1 VAWDLNST
9 QRELASGLSQP
20 NPFVWLFEVVV
31 PSSPAT
37 MLRLAANTSH
47 VNFGVNSNGDAIR
60 YERAAFTVSV
70 LSETSDGKLPSI
82 QVAAG
87 NPTREIQ
94 ALIEE
99 YDGLIGQTAKLYL
112 VNVGA
117 VEAGALMTYTGEVI
131 STQSTEKAVSCE
143 VGAYT
148 LQNQRLPSNRA
159 LRDFCRFKY
168 KSNRCG
174 YTGAI
179 ADCDKSLDGPNGCRA
194 HSNETRFGGFPGNP
208 PSGAGL

>member
-1 VAWDLNST
+1 VAWDLNPT

-37 MLRLAANTSH
+37 MLRLAANTSD
-47 VNFGVNSNGDAIR
+47 VNFGVNSDGDSIR
-60 YERAAFTVSV
+60 YKRAAFTVSA
-70 LSETSDGKLPSI
+70 LSEGSDGKLPSI

-99 YDGLIGQTAKLYL
+99 YDGLIGQTAKLQL

-117 VEAGALMTYTGEVI
+117 IV
-131 STQSTEKAVSCE
+131 
-143 VGAYT
+143 
-148 LQNQRLPSNRA
+148 
-159 LRDFCRFKY
+159 
-168 KSNRCG
+168 
-174 YTGAI
+174 
-179 ADCDKSLDGPNGCRA
+179 DCDKSPDGPNGCRA